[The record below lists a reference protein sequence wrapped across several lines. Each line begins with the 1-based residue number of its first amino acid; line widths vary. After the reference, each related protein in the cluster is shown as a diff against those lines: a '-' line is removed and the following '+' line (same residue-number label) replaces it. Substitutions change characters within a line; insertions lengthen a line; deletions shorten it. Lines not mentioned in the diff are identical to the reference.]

1 VNLPTVFSANSLMQG
16 RAQALFRVLRDFR
29 GKRSFLLSQPQLVRL
44 RAEFRDHLGASKL
57 SRHISIVGIVL
68 WSALVV
74 GAGASQT
81 ATASTAHEIDRD
93 IWSVFVATVAAD
105 DIVGMGR
112 AYFPDAVLVSPKGT
126 RPIKDTLEGW
136 GRDMVAAKAR
146 GDKATVAFRFS
157 RRQDDGTTA
166 FEAGIFKYT
175 VIAKSGASTP
185 KFYPFEELLVKT
197 NGKWRVP
204 MERQFAEVTQDAWDQ
219 LPK

>member
-1 VNLPTVFSANSLMQG
+1 MS
-16 RAQALFRVLRDFR
+16 
-29 GKRSFLLSQPQLVRL
+29 
-44 RAEFRDHLGASKL
+44 
-57 SRHISIVGIVL
+57 
-68 WSALVV
+68 
-74 GAGASQT
+74 AGASQT
-81 ATASTAHEIDRD
+81 ATASSAQEIDRD

-126 RPIKDTLEGW
+126 RPIKDALEVW

-157 RRQDDGTTA
+157 RRQDDSTTA

-175 VIAKSGASTP
+175 VIAKSGESTP
-185 KFYPFEELLVKT
+185 KFYAFEALMVKT
-197 NGKWRVP
+197 NGKWRVR
-204 MERQFAEVTQDAWDQ
+204 MERQFALVTQDAWDK

>member
-1 VNLPTVFSANSLMQG
+1 LPKHIATIAI
-16 RAQALFRVLRDFR
+16 ALWF
-29 GKRSFLLSQPQLVRL
+29 
-44 RAEFRDHLGASKL
+44 
-57 SRHISIVGIVL
+57 
-68 WSALVV
+68 VV
-74 GAGASQT
+74 VMSAGASQT
-81 ATASTAHEIDRD
+81 TTAPSAHEIDRD

-112 AYFPDAVLVSPKGT
+112 AYFPDAVLVSPNAT

-136 GRDMVAAKAR
+136 GRDMVAARAR

-157 RRQDDGTTA
+157 RRQDDSTTA

-175 VIAKSGASTP
+175 VIAKSGAITP

-197 NGKWRVP
+197 NGKWRVL
-204 MERQFAEVTQDAWDQ
+204 MERQLDLVTQDAWDK